1 MRKKNTKS
9 VKQSKMI
16 TQQPKAFENPNMVD
30 KKSDIT
36 EHSKTLHKLW
46 NTIRQAEKV
55 GSYSSLY
62 STTKK
67 AKNF

>member
-1 MRKKNTKS
+1 
-9 VKQSKMI
+9 MI

-30 KKSDIT
+30 KKSDIP

-55 GSYSSLY
+55 GSYSSL
-62 STTKK
+62 
-67 AKNF
+67 